1 MTYEEQINYV
11 KDLWIKNNY
20 QKQGLELPSEAELYS
35 LYGVYEGNGAKKIS
49 RKNAVKLVETYL
61 EQSRNDHEYVTTKE
75 RNRAYRRNCPLWIR
89 KEEDF
94 SWDIYPMGYIGNKHC
109 AYTFVN
115 ADNDVYTV
123 YFCDNVLM
131 HFLSN
136 KKILTDENV
145 RRCIVSTLAH
155 ERTHVRFN
163 DVLNETDPKIAEPRA
178 EEYATKALKKYH
190 EEFYLQDF
198 PNRTLAF
205 IEFLKNI

>member
-20 QKQGLELPSEAELYS
+20 QKHGLELPSEAELYS
-35 LYGVYEGNGAKKIS
+35 LYGVYEGNGTKKIS
-49 RKNAVKLVETYL
+49 RKNAVKLVESYL
-61 EQSRNDHEYVTTKE
+61 THSINDHEFTTTRAK
-75 RNRAYRRNCPLWIR
+75 NRVYRRCCPLWMR
-89 KEEDF
+89 KEEGF
-94 SWDIYPMGYIGNKHC
+94 SWDNYPLGYIGNHS
-109 AYTFVN
+109 AFTFMN
-115 ADNDVYTV
+115 GDDEVYV
-123 YFCDNVLM
+123 IYFCDNILM
-131 HFLSN
+131 HFDTN
-136 KKILTDENV
+136 KRVLTDEHV
-145 RRCIVSTLAH
+145 RRCIVSILAH

-178 EEYATKALKKYH
+178 EEYAAKALKKYH